1 MQEKK
6 YRLLGEDS
14 HWVEEKVKR
23 KKKKR
28 PPRILAL
35 AVNT

>member
-23 KKKKR
+23 KKKKGL
-28 PPRILAL
+28 PGF
-35 AVNT
+35 